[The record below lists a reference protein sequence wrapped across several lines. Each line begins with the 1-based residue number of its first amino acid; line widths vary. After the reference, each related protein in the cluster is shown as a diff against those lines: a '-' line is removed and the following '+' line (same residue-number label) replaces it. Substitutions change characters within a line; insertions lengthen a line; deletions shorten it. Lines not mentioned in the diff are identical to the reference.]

1 MNCVYVFFLAAIFLC
16 GTARAEGQFGV
27 GGWYLPQALTEER
40 LGITPELSKCL
51 ATLEGGTTAGRRY
64 CLGDENRRQD
74 ARLNRAYRE
83 GMKKLRSARQ
93 ELLRR
98 SQRAWIQFAASQ
110 CELEAGPPTGGT
122 DWGDELAICDIHWRA
137 YRAMFLESLEE

>member
-1 MNCVYVFFLAAIFLC
+1 MSRVRVLLLAAILLP
-16 GTARAEGQFGV
+16 GATRAGAETGV
-27 GGWYLPQALTEER
+27 AGWYLSREFAR

-51 ATLEGGTTAGRRY
+51 ATLDGGTVAGRRH
-64 CLGDENRRQD
+64 CLGEENRRQD

-83 GMKKLRSARQ
+83 AMKKLSSARQ

-98 SQRAWIQFAASQ
+98 GQRAWIQFAASQ

-122 DWGDELAICDIHWRA
+122 DWSDETAICDLRWRA
-137 YRAMFLESLEE
+137 HRAMFLESLGE